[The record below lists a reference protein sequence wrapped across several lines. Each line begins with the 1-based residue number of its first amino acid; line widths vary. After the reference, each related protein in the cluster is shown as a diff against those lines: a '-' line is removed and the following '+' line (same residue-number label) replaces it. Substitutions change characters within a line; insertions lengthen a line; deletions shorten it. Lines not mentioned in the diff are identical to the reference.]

1 MKSTRL
7 LTAAVATA
15 VALGVSAFAVTPAQ
29 AAVTKSFS
37 NSSADGASW
46 GTVTFTNYSYTA
58 DVYIYRDSSASI
70 SFQICADQFLN
81 NGAPA
86 QLPNTCRSASNGGS
100 IGSTRHVTLSASENI
115 AKIGFATTYQYVN
128 GAYADGDWTYAF

>member
-15 VALGVSAFAVTPAQ
+15 VALGVSAYVATPAM
-29 AAVTKSFS
+29 ASVRSFS
-37 NSSADGASW
+37 NSTVDGATW
-46 GTVTFTNYSYTA
+46 GTVTFSNYSYTA
-58 DVYIYRDSSASI
+58 DVYIYRDSSAAI
-70 SFQICADQFLN
+70 SFYICAFQFLN

-86 QLPNTCRSASNGGS
+86 ELPNTCREASNGGS

-115 AKIGFATTYQYVN
+115 AKIGMAITYQYKN
-128 GAYADGDWTYAF
+128 GAYADGDWTYA

>member
-1 MKSTRL
+1 MKSIRL

-15 VALGVSAFAVTPAQ
+15 VALGVSAFAVTPAF
-29 AAVTKSFS
+29 ASVTKSFS
-37 NSSADGASW
+37 NSTVDGSTW
-46 GTVTFTNYSYTA
+46 GTVTFNNY
-58 DVYIYRDSSASI
+58 SSASI
-70 SFQICADQFLN
+70 SFEMCAFLFLN

-86 QLPNTCRSASNGGS
+86 MLPNTCRSASNGGS

-115 AKIGFATTYQYVN
+115 AKIGFATTYQYRN